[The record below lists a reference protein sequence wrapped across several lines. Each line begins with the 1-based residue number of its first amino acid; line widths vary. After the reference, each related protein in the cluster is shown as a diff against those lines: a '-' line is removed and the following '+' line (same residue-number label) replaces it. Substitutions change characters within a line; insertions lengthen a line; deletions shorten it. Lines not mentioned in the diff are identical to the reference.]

1 MALRHNP
8 TPCMTP
14 GCDNSGRTPARTSED
29 LPQPDGPRIISIAIK
44 NEPFSQGG
52 SGVGCGFAGAL
63 TG

>member
-1 MALRHNP
+1 MMIPLRLN
-8 TPCMTP
+8 
-14 GCDNSGRTPARTSED
+14 DRGRDT
-29 LPQPDGPRIISIAIK
+29 RIVAITFYKPSLSIAIK